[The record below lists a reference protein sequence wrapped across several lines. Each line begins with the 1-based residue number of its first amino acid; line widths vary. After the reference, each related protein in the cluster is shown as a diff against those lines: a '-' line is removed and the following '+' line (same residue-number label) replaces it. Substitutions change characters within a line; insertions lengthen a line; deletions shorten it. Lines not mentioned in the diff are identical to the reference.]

1 MIRRLGESRAE
12 CEPAKK
18 RRAED
23 DASKNFTNDLRL
35 PQSHEQVSE
44 QLRRTHQK
52 QEYKEDGSE
61 IGV

>member
-1 MIRRLGESRAE
+1 MGKSRAE

-18 RRAED
+18 RRSKD

-44 QLRRTHQK
+44 QLSQTNKK